1 MRNYN
6 LFSNNLKCSTI
17 STHMYVWMNVYVGT
31 CVYKGV
37 AIMVEIE
44 QIYNFK
50 PLIFYFCL

>member
-6 LFSNNLKCSTI
+6 LFSNNVKCSTI
-17 STHMYVWMNVYVGT
+17 STHMYVWMHVYVGT